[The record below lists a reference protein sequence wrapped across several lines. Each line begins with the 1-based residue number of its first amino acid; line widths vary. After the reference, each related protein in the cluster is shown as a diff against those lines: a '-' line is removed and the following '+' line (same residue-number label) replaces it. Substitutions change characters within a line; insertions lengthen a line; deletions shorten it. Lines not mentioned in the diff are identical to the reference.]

1 VGMALFEGTTICSF
15 YVKDTP
21 SSEVPFLARRI
32 VFAACL
38 RDQIEEFGYQNLL
51 LIIYIHEPL

>member
-1 VGMALFEGTTICSF
+1 VGMVLFKGTTICSF
-15 YVKDTP
+15 YVKDTR

-51 LIIYIHEPL
+51 LVIYIHKPL